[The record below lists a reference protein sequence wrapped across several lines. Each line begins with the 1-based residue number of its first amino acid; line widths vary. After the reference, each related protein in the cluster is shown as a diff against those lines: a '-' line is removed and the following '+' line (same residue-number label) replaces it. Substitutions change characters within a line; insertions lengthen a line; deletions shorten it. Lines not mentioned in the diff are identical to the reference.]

1 MSKQKKPYVKPKMK
15 VVPAGSSK
23 YNEIMALLKTED
35 FEAKQ
40 RESIPPPAKSR

>member
-23 YNEIMALLKTED
+23 YNQIMALLKIED
-35 FEAKQ
+35 FKV
-40 RESIPPPAKSR
+40 K